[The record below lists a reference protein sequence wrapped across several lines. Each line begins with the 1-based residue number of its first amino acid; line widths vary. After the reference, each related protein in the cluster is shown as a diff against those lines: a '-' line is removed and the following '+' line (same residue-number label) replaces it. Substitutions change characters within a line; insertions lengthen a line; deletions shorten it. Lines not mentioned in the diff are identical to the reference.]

1 MGKCFLLMTHFC
13 KSAFVWWHQ
22 RKVAKSST
30 GVVYVVAEKLIWF
43 AVSFHL
49 QTRGWRG
56 CIVCP
61 HISSLRLG
69 NWPSSGPHRVIR
81 HLIIPLLEARGSEAP
96 WEERR
101 GGERKGGLILRLDR
115 AGSHLLLWSVLLC
128 LIKPSRSAGKQHPIT
143 WEEQHCSQRSQ
154 LFFQPSKES
163 NLQ

>member
-1 MGKCFLLMTHFC
+1 MCKCFILMTHFC
-13 KSAFVWWHQ
+13 KSAFVWGHQ
-22 RKVAKSST
+22 RKVAKSSI

-56 CIVCP
+56 CTVCP

-101 GGERKGGLILRLDR
+101 GKEGRSYSQVRPSWLSFAALISSL
-115 AGSHLLLWSVLLC
+115 VFNQT
-128 LIKPSRSAGKQHPIT
+128 KQVCRETTSYHMRRT
-143 WEEQHCSQRSQ
+143 T
-154 LFFQPSKES
+154 LQPAQPTVHSTRQKK
-163 NLQ
+163 